1 MSDTP
6 RDHKGVEPFIKASR
20 RSEILAK
27 LAAQAASLV
36 LAANVGVGVAQAS
49 TKSSEVTKGH
59 AETHAAG
66 QTPRARTLRPG
77 MVLAN
82 DTLPA
87 APLAKSSKDLTNDGP
102 TPKGKETKETK
113 DVKDVKDVK
122 DTKDTKDTKDVKDT
136 KDTKEGKDA
145 KDTKETKETKEGKD
159 AKDTKEVTTEN
170 KQLKEFK
177 EEKET
182 KESEDGKL
190 PDLSPTAAV
199 PVPTAYETEF
209 APLHVDGAIWA
220 PLSDEAGG
228 PRLKPATLLMR
239 KPIV

>member
-122 DTKDTKDTKDVKDT
+122 
-136 KDTKEGKDA
+136 
-145 KDTKETKETKEGKD
+145 ETKETKEGKD